1 MQCDDNSSHDS
12 SVSDDI
18 LSIFQIKKFKVL
30 KSKIAEFH
38 MLRNLVIKSEGI

>member
-18 LSIFQIKKFKVL
+18 LSIFQIKKF
-30 KSKIAEFH
+30 SFKI
-38 MLRNLVIKSEGI
+38 

>member
-30 KSKIAEFH
+30 KSKYCWISYVKEPG
-38 MLRNLVIKSEGI
+38 N